1 MITAY
6 ATVENAVAAFQ
17 RGAHDYLMKP
27 VLFEDLLAKL
37 GRLIRFR
44 RLLRE
49 NQALRRSCTT
59 KGDIDSLVGESPPI
73 QAVKTL
79 IRKVGPTRTTVLITG
94 ESGTGKELVARAL
107 HALGPASDEMF
118 LAINC
123 AAIPHDLLENQLFG
137 HVRGAF
143 TGADRD
149 HAGLFV
155 AAGRGT
161 VFLDEIGELARST
174 QAKLLRAI
182 ENKEVLPVGATR
194 PVSFQARL
202 LTATNKDLAAEV
214 AADRFRADLYYRL
227 NVVSIHLP
235 PLRNRREDIPELV
248 AVLLAKH
255 VKSLGKRVDGVD
267 NATVRG
273 LMSAR
278 WVGNV
283 RELDNALERALILSE
298 GPILTP
304 DDFPPGLIVE
314 SDGDAAGDNLRA
326 AVREYERHHIQRVL
340 RECGDDKREA
350 ARRLG
355 LGLSSLYRKLEE
367 IGIRSSFS
375 CSSFFGPCCEDRSVR
390 DIRVAAAQ
398 FEHRN
403 GDKAYNLSR
412 IEELTRRAVEQGAEI
427 VSFHECSISGYTFLQ
442 HLGRDEL
449 ASLAE
454 SVPDGPSVAALA
466 KIAREFGVVV
476 MAGLIE
482 SDAAGRLFNC
492 YVTVGPEGFITKFR
506 KLHTFISP
514 YLTPGNS
521 YM

>member
-1 MITAY
+1 MRRETMKSAAIGKANDHLKANESAAPAGRVLIVDDEEVIASTLKEFLQGEGFEVATARDLPSALAQVEALEPEIVLCDVQLPGADGITVLNRVLQIRPETLFIMITAY

-44 RLLRE
+44 RLLQE
-49 NQALRRSCTT
+49 NQALRRELHTR
-59 KGDIDSLVGESPPI
+59 GDIDALVGQSAPI

-107 HALGPASDEMF
+107 HALGPASDELF

-149 HAGLFV
+149 HTGLFV

-161 VFLDEIGELARST
+161 IFLDEIGELARST

-182 ENKEVLPVGATR
+182 ENKEVLPVGATH
-194 PVSFQARL
+194 PLSFQARL

-227 NVVSIHLP
+227 NVVSIDLP

-248 AVLLAKH
+248 SVLLAKH

-267 NATVRG
+267 NATIRG

-278 WVGNV
+278 WIGNV
-283 RELDNALERALILSE
+283 RELDNALERALILSD

-314 SDGDAAGDNLRA
+314 AESDAAGDNLRA

-367 IGIRSSFS
+367 IG
-375 CSSFFGPCCEDRSVR
+375 VR
-390 DIRVAAAQ
+390 
-398 FEHRN
+398 
-403 GDKAYNLSR
+403 
-412 IEELTRRAVEQGAEI
+412 
-427 VSFHECSISGYTFLQ
+427 
-442 HLGRDEL
+442 
-449 ASLAE
+449 
-454 SVPDGPSVAALA
+454 VP
-466 KIAREFGVVV
+466 
-476 MAGLIE
+476 
-482 SDAAGRLFNC
+482 
-492 YVTVGPEGFITKFR
+492 
-506 KLHTFISP
+506 
-514 YLTPGNS
+514 
-521 YM
+521 

>member
-1 MITAY
+1 MKSGALALGNDDDRRGESDGPRGRILIVDDEEVIASTLKEFLQGECFEVATAHDLNSAIAQVESFDPEIVLCDVQLPGADGITVLNRVLQISPDTLFIMITAY
-6 ATVENAVAAFQ
+6 ATVENAVSAFQ
-17 RGAHDYLMKP
+17 RGAQDYLIKP

-44 RLLRE
+44 RLLQE
-49 NQALRRSCTT
+49 NQALRRQLHRRAEL
-59 KGDIDSLVGESPPI
+59 DELVGESASI
-73 QAVKTL
+73 QAVKKL
-79 IRKVGPTRTTVLITG
+79 MRKVGPTQTTVLITG
-94 ESGTGKELVARAL
+94 ESGTGKELVAQGL
-107 HALGPASDEMF
+107 HALGLGRNEMF
-118 LAINC
+118 LAVNC

-194 PVSFQARL
+194 PISFQARL

-235 PLRNRREDIPELV
+235 PLRDRREDIPELIS
-248 AVLLAKH
+248 VLLAKH
-255 VKSLGKRVDGVD
+255 AKSLGKRVVGVD
-267 NATVRG
+267 NATIRG
-273 LMSAR
+273 LMSAA

-283 RELDNALERALILSE
+283 RELDNALERAMILSE

-304 DDFPPGLIVE
+304 DDFPSGLFVE
-314 SDGDAAGDNLRA
+314 ADADARGDHLRV
-326 AVREYERHHIQRVL
+326 AVRVCETHHIQRVL

-355 LGLSSLYRKLEE
+355 MGLSSLYRKLDEL
-367 IGIRSSFS
+367 GIRVSGHFL
-375 CSSFFGPCCEDRSVR
+375 P
-390 DIRVAAAQ
+390 
-398 FEHRN
+398 
-403 GDKAYNLSR
+403 
-412 IEELTRRAVEQGAEI
+412 VE
-427 VSFHECSISGYTFLQ
+427 
-442 HLGRDEL
+442 
-449 ASLAE
+449 
-454 SVPDGPSVAALA
+454 
-466 KIAREFGVVV
+466 
-476 MAGLIE
+476 
-482 SDAAGRLFNC
+482 
-492 YVTVGPEGFITKFR
+492 
-506 KLHTFISP
+506 
-514 YLTPGNS
+514 
-521 YM
+521 